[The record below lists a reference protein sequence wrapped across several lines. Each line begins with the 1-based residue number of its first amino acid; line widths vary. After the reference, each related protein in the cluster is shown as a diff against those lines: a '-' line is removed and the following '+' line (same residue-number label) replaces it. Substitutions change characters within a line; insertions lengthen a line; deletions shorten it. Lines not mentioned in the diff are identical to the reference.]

1 MIKRFLLITL
11 SALGILS
18 ATAAFASDE
27 RAFVTPEK
35 DGQFTIERQKMPK
48 NQLLAYLADL
58 QERKHITAVVLK
70 RASNATDMQKHLIK
84 EMGDHLKI
92 EALSDESGDLKPLVD
107 PTPIAPAAAPASSS

>member
-1 MIKRFLLITL
+1 MIKRFLIVTL
-11 SALGILS
+11 SVFSLAS
-18 ATAAFASDE
+18 KVSAFANDD
-27 RAFVTPEK
+27 RAIVTPEK

-70 RASNATDMQKHLIK
+70 RAKDATDMQKHLIK

-92 EALSDESGDLKPLVD
+92 DALSDESGDLKPLVD
-107 PTPIAPAAAPASSS
+107 STI

>member
-1 MIKRFLLITL
+1 MSKRLLIMVL
-11 SALGILS
+11 AMCSVFCAM
-18 ATAAFASDE
+18 AAFASDE

-35 DGQFTIERQKMPK
+35 DGQFTIDRQKMPK

-70 RASNATDMQKHLIK
+70 RAKDASDMQKHLIK

-92 EALSDESGDLKPLVD
+92 EALTDESGDLKPLVD